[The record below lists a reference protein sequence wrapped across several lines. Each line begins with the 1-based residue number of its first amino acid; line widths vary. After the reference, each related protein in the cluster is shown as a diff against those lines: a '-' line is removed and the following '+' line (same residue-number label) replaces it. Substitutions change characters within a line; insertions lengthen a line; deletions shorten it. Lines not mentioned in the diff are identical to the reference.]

1 MGGSTTARVLRRT
14 GFGVTGAQVDA
25 VAKQNWPD
33 YVDAA
38 LRADPDTDPGARAT
52 PMPTPP
58 ALRGPGKGASRGRPQ
73 RVQPTARPSR

>member
-1 MGGSTTARVLRRT
+1 MAGQSDGWTTTARLLRRT

-38 LRADPDTDPGARAT
+38 YVRTRTRTRAR
-52 PMPTPP
+52 
-58 ALRGPGKGASRGRPQ
+58 
-73 RVQPTARPSR
+73 